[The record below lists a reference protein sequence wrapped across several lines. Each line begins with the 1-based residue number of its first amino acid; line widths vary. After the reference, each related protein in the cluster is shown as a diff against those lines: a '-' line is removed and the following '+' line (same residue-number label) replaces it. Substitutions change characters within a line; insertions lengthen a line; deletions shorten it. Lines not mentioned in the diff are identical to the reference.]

1 MKMFKTL
8 SCVLCLL
15 MFHGRLFAAEN
26 STEQGR
32 RENRAQEFSQEKM
45 VDARGKKITVV
56 NFDDAVIE
64 GKARGPDGFVLR
76 SRDASGGRSVLELR
90 RDFRVETLSDAL
102 GGIPVVPSLP

>member
-1 MKMFKTL
+1 MN
-8 SCVLCLL
+8 LCQKS
-15 MFHGRLFAAEN
+15 LFAVLFVLLPVSAGGAEN
-26 STEQGR
+26 GDEQVP
-32 RENRAQEFSQEKM
+32 REANAGKSNQEKM
-45 VDARGKKITVV
+45 VDARGKKISVV